1 MTSGTSLGGASA
13 AQDFWLDN
21 LSGADAYTRWILD
34 EARPWLG
41 RRVLEVGCGT
51 GTYTVPLA
59 RAGHELVSVDIDPAY
74 AAAAT
79 QATKGMAAVTVRH
92 ADATDPAVDLGEA
105 FDSVILFD
113 VLEHIEHDVAL
124 LSRLRARLKPGGR
137 IVLKVPAMKSLHS
150 PMDDA
155 IGHWRRYDRA
165 SLAATLGEAG
175 FEAERLWP
183 FNAFAVPGWWL
194 NGRVLKRTTP
204 PAEQVR
210 LFNRLIPVLRPLDKA
225 LRHVMGLSLFA
236 VGRVPLQA

>member
-1 MTSGTSLGGASA
+1 MTTGSHLGGVSA

-34 EARPWLG
+34 EARPFLG
-41 RRVLEVGCGT
+41 KRVLEVGCGT

-59 RAGHELVSVDIDPAY
+59 KAGHELVSVDIDPAY
-74 AAAAT
+74 AAATT
-79 QATKGMAAVTVRH
+79 QATQGMGAVTVRH

-105 FDSVILFD
+105 FDSVILLD

-124 LSRLRARLKPGGR
+124 LARLRARLKPGGR
-137 IVLKVPAMKSLHS
+137 IVLKVPAMKALHS
-150 PMDDA
+150 PMDEA

-165 SLAATLGEAG
+165 SLARTLTEAG

-194 NGRVLKRTTP
+194 NGRVLKRITP

-225 LRHVMGLSLFA
+225 LRHVMALSLFA
-236 VGRVPLQA
+236 VGRVR